1 MLRLVILSLGHL
13 ERLPR
18 WFRSSVIKMFL
29 HPEGRSG
36 KSEYLLPVKMQ
47 CCEDRGHLISLKQ
60 AGCPVARL

>member
-1 MLRLVILSLGHL
+1 MSHLVIFSLGYL

-18 WFRSSVIKMFL
+18 CFLSSVIKTFL

-47 CCEDRGHLISLKQ
+47 YCEDGSFN
-60 AGCPVARL
+60 